1 MQEKLR
7 DELWNVPTEN
17 PSMDELNDLPYLDA
31 VMRET
36 LRLYAPVVSS
46 LRVSA
51 KDDVIPLN
59 TPYTDVHGQVHDTIR
74 IKKGSRV
81 VIPILAMNRLK
92 TLWGDDAFEFKPER
106 WDSVPE
112 TVQHIPGVWGH
123 LMSFLGGPR
132 ACIGY
137 RFSLVEMKALMFTL
151 IRNFEFEPALPEGEI
166 VKRSS
171 IVQRPYI
178 RGQVEKGA
186 QLPLLVKPYARA

>member
-74 IKKGSRV
+74 STMLIQVGRRESADALGNFAESR
-81 VIPILAMNRLK
+81 
-92 TLWGDDAFEFKPER
+92 
-106 WDSVPE
+106 
-112 TVQHIPGVWGH
+112 
-123 LMSFLGGPR
+123 R
-132 ACIGY
+132 AAV
-137 RFSLVEMKALMFTL
+137 S
-151 IRNFEFEPALPEGEI
+151 
-166 VKRSS
+166 
-171 IVQRPYI
+171 
-178 RGQVEKGA
+178 
-186 QLPLLVKPYARA
+186 